1 MSIDETEILIIG
13 AGPTGLTLANLLGQ
27 AGVNV
32 IIVERNSST
41 VQEPRAVSID
51 DESMRTMQ
59 AIGLDAEILKIV
71 ARGYGSRYLGPN
83 GKCFASVE
91 PVSREYGFDK
101 RNAFQQPELEDILR
115 KGLKRFANV
124 ETRFGCNMQSFAQ
137 DDTGVTAKVVSTQHG
152 EQSIKAQ
159 YMVACDGG
167 RSPTRIELDILLDGS
182 TFSEQ
187 WLIVD
192 IFNTKNH
199 FRHTEVFCNPKLPC
213 ISLPGPEGIRRY
225 EFMIQ
230 NGQSEQEA
238 EQEDNVR
245 QLLSQVGEDK
255 DAELR
260 RVKVYTFHGRV
271 AVKWKQG
278 RIFLAGDAAHLT
290 PPFAGQGMNSGLRD
304 VHNLAWKLA
313 LTLCSNDSG
322 KIKNLLDSY
331 QQERSPHAW
340 NMIEIALTMG
350 RVMMPTSKLQAALVR
365 AAFRIMSI
373 YPPARD
379 YIAQMRYK
387 PKPLFKVGY
396 QQADG
401 RSVKQTMVGRLF
413 YQPEIEDMH
422 RNRMLLDRIIGNQ
435 PCLLVFSEMPEQVVD
450 AKTRKI
456 FEAKNILIIGITPE
470 WVNPIEGDFPIYRD
484 VSGELSHKNFMSYQE
499 HTFLLRPDHYVAAIE
514 PNANIISLENMA
526 DRLV

>member
-1 MSIDETEILIIG
+1 MNVDTTEILIIG

-59 AIGLDAEILKIV
+59 AIGLDTQILEIV

-83 GKCFASVE
+83 GKCFAKVE
-91 PVSREYGFDK
+91 PVSKEYGFDK
-101 RNAFQQPELEDILR
+101 RNAFQQPELEEILR
-115 KGLKRFANV
+115 KGLERFANV
-124 ETRFGCNMQSFAQ
+124 ETRFGCEMLGFEQ
-137 DDTGVTAKVVSTQHG
+137 DSSGVTAKLLCDEKG
-152 EQSIKAQ
+152 EQTITAQ

-192 IFNTKNH
+192 LFNTNNH
-199 FRHTEVFCNPKLPC
+199 FRHTEVFCNPELPC
-213 ISLPGPEGIRRY
+213 ISLPGPAGIRRY

-230 NGQSEQEA
+230 NGESEA
-238 EQEDNVR
+238 EAEKEDNVR
-245 QLLSQVGEDK
+245 KLLAKVSNDQ

-271 AVKWKQG
+271 AVKWKEG

-304 VHNLAWKLA
+304 AHNLAWKLA
-313 LTLCSNDSG
+313 LTLQSDDSE
-322 KIKNLLDSY
+322 KIDKLLNSY

-365 AAFRIMSI
+365 TAFRVMSI

-387 PKPLFKVGY
+387 PKPLFKEGY
-396 QQADG
+396 QQPDG

-413 YQPEIEDMH
+413 YQPEVEDMS
-422 RNRMLLDRIIGNQ
+422 RKRVLLDNIIGNQ
-435 PCLLVFSEMPEQVVD
+435 ACIIIFSEKPEEALNASTQ
-450 AKTRKI
+450 KL
-456 FEAKNILIIGITPE
+456 FEEKNITIIGITPE
-470 WVNPIEGDFPIYRD
+470 WRNPIEANFPIYRD
-484 VSGELSHKNFMSYQE
+484 VSRELSGKNFSAYQE
-499 HTFLLRPDHYVAAIE
+499 HIFLLRPDHYVAATASINEIE
-514 PNANIISLENMA
+514 KLESMA
-526 DRLV
+526 AILV

>member
-59 AIGLDAEILKIV
+59 AIGLDSEILNIV
-71 ARGYGSRYLGPN
+71 ARGYGSRYMGPN
-83 GKCFASVE
+83 GKCFAKVE

-101 RNAFQQPELEDILR
+101 RNAFQQPELEDVLR
-115 KGLKRFANV
+115 KGLERFANV
-124 ETRFGCNMQSFAQ
+124 ETRFGCDMQSFAQ
-137 DDTGVTAKVVSTQHG
+137 DGAGVTVKVNSEKHG

-192 IFNTKNH
+192 LFNTKNR
-199 FRHTEVFCNPKLPC
+199 FRHTEVFCNPELPC

-230 NGQSEQEA
+230 NGQGEQEA
-238 EQEDNVR
+238 EQEENVR
-245 QLLSQVGEDK
+245 NLLAQVGDDK

-271 AVKWKQG
+271 AVKWKEG

-304 VHNLAWKLA
+304 AHNLAWKLA
-313 LTLCSNDSG
+313 LTVRSNDEAMIE
-322 KIKNLLDSY
+322 KLLNSY

-350 RVMMPTSKLQAALVR
+350 RVMMPTSKLQAAFVR
-365 AAFRIMSI
+365 AAFRIMSV

-387 PKPLFKVGY
+387 PKPLFEQGY
-396 QQADG
+396 QQPDG
-401 RSVKQTMVGRLF
+401 RDVKQTMVGRLF
-413 YQPEIEDMH
+413 YQPEIEDIH
-422 RNRMLLDRIIGNQ
+422 RNCMLLDRAIGNQ
-435 PCLLVFSEMPEQVVD
+435 PCLLVFSETPELVINT
-450 AKTRKI
+450 KTRKI
-456 FEAKNILIIGITPE
+456 FEEKGVRVIGITPE
-470 WVNPIEGDFPIYRD
+470 WMNPVQADFPIYRD
-484 VSGELSHKNFMSYQE
+484 VSGELSCKNFTTYRE
-499 HTFLLRPDHYVAAIE
+499 HAFLLRPDHYVAATMPIS
-514 PNANIISLENMA
+514 NIASLENMA
-526 DRLV
+526 DKLV